1 MSVVIPHK
9 FIESISKATDPKQA
23 ILDFVG
29 DLSGLEVIGDRVLV
43 GIYMR
48 PEKTSGGI
56 IRPDANKV
64 EDVWQGKVGLVLK
77 WGPDAFVDRESGEL
91 YDQSIKPGEWG
102 VFFVGDGKPLEINKP
117 PCRLVKHVNFVAK
130 IKNPEMVL

>member
-29 DLSGLEVIGDRVLV
+29 DLSGFEVIGDRVLV

-56 IRPDANKV
+56 IRPDMNKA

-77 WGPDAFVDRESGEL
+77 WGPDAFVDDNGEL
-91 YDQSIKPGEWG
+91 YEQRVEVGEWG
-102 VFFVGDGKPLEINKP
+102 VFFVGDGKPMEVNKA
-117 PCRLVKHVNFVAK
+117 PCRIVKSASFVAK
-130 IKNPEMVL
+130 INNPEMVL

>member
-9 FIESISKATDPKQA
+9 FIESISKAIDPRQA

-29 DLSGLEVIGDRVLV
+29 DLDDFEVIGDRVLV

-56 IRPDANKV
+56 IRPDINKV

-77 WGPDAFVDRESGEL
+77 WGPDAFRDEDGEL
-91 YDQSIKPGEWG
+91 YEQRVEVGEWG
-102 VFFVGDGKPLEINKP
+102 VYFIGDGKPMEVNKA
-117 PCRLVKHVNFVAK
+117 PCRIVKSGSFVAK

>member
-9 FIESISKATDPKQA
+9 FIEAVSAAKDPKKA

-29 DLSGLEVIGDRVLV
+29 DLSDFEVIGDRVLV

-48 PEKTSGGI
+48 PEKTQGGI
-56 IRPDANKV
+56 IRPDMNKV

-77 WGPDAFVDRESGEL
+77 CGPDAFIDPDTGQHYEQAL
-91 YDQSIKPGEWG
+91 KPGDWG
-102 VFFVGDGKPLEINKP
+102 VFFVSDGKPLEVRKA
-117 PCRLVKHVNFVAK
+117 PCRLVKDINFVARVAD
-130 IKNPEMVL
+130 PSTVL